1 MRYLSTKEAAAKLS
15 VSENTIRRRIAAGLI
30 KYHDI
35 GVPGRPRIRITEED
49 LHTYVTD
56 PAKREAS

>member
-1 MRYLSTKEAAAKLS
+1 MRYLTTKEAAEALT
-15 VSENTIRRRIAAGLI
+15 VSENTIRRRINEGLI

-49 LHTYVTD
+49 LHAYVTGTV
-56 PAKREAS
+56 KKAS

>member
-1 MRYLSTKEAAAKLS
+1 MRYLTTKEAAAALT
-15 VSENTIRRRIAAGLI
+15 VSENTIRRRINEGLI

-49 LHTYVTD
+49 LHAYVTGT
-56 PAKREAS
+56 AVKKAS